1 MPCSLK
7 SPRVK
12 FLLLLA
18 AVIILFVVNLVYG
31 TVHIPFRQIVCAL
44 TGQPCERE
52 SWRFII
58 LESRLPQAVTALL
71 CGSAL
76 SACGLLLQTAF
87 RNPLADPSVF
97 GINSGAGLGVALVML
112 ASGGTITAGA
122 YSLSGFLAVMAGAFV
137 GGMAVMALI
146 WFFSTRVRSTVL
158 LLIVGIMVG
167 YVASSVVVL
176 LNFFATE
183 QGVRSYMIWGMGN
196 FGGVSL
202 DQIPLFSLVTLLGLL
217 CSLLLVKPLN
227 ALLLGERYAENLGIR
242 IVRTRNLLLVVT
254 GVLTAVTTA
263 YCGPISF
270 IGLAV
275 PHLARLLLH
284 TDNHRTLLPLTM
296 LCGAVVGLLCNALCV
311 LPGDK
316 GIIPLSAVTPI
327 IGAPVI
333 VYVILRKRQ

>member
-1 MPCSLK
+1 MYA
-7 SPRVK
+7 
-12 FLLLLA
+12 LLLA
-18 AVIILFVVNLVYG
+18 AVFLLFVVNLVYG
-31 TVHIPFRQIVCAL
+31 TVHIPFQQIVCAL
-44 TGQPCERE
+44 TGQPCERD
-52 SWRFII
+52 SWRFIV

-122 YSLSGFLAVMAGAFV
+122 YSVSGFVAVMGGAFA
-137 GGMAVMALI
+137 GGMVVMALI
-146 WFFSTRVRSTVL
+146 WFFSTRVRNTML
-158 LLIVGIMVG
+158 LLIIGIMVG

-183 QGVRSYMIWGMGN
+183 EGVRSYMIWGMGN

-202 DQIPLFSLVTLLGLL
+202 AQLPLFTIVTVLGLL
-217 CSLLLVKPLN
+217 CSLLLIKPLN

-242 IVRTRNLLLVVT
+242 IVRTRNWLLIVT
-254 GVLTAVTTA
+254 GLLTAVTTA

-284 TDNHRTLLPLTM
+284 TDNHRTLLPVTI

-311 LPGDK
+311 LPGNR

-333 VYVILRKRQ
+333 VYVILKKRQ

>member
-1 MPCSLK
+1 MYA
-7 SPRVK
+7 
-12 FLLLLA
+12 LLLA
-18 AVIILFVVNLVYG
+18 AVFLLFVVNLVYG
-31 TVHIPFRQIVCAL
+31 TVHIPFQQIVCAL
-44 TGQPCERE
+44 TGQPCERD
-52 SWRFII
+52 SWRFIV

-97 GINSGAGLGVALVML
+97 GINSGAGFGVALVML

-122 YSLSGFLAVMAGAFV
+122 YSVSGFVAVMGGAFA
-137 GGMAVMALI
+137 GGMVVMALI
-146 WFFSTRVRSTVL
+146 WFFSTRVRNTML
-158 LLIVGIMVG
+158 LLIIGIMVG

-183 QGVRSYMIWGMGN
+183 EGVRSYMIWGMGN

-202 DQIPLFSLVTLLGLL
+202 AQLPLFTIVTVLGLL
-217 CSLLLVKPLN
+217 CSLLLIKPLN

-242 IVRTRNLLLVVT
+242 IVRTRNWLLIVT
-254 GVLTAVTTA
+254 GLLTAVTTA

-284 TDNHRTLLPLTM
+284 TDNHRTLLPVTI

-311 LPGDK
+311 LPGNR

-333 VYVILRKRQ
+333 VYVILKKRQ